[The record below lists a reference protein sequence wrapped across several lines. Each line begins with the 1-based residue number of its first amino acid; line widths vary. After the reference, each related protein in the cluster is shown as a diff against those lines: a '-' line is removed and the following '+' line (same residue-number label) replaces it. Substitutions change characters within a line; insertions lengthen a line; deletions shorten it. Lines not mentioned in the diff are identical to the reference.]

1 LRQEFRDLELLDDI
15 TCLRFEGKLP
25 ASVVGDTRRTLI
37 HAFRQ
42 HKSDSY
48 VPQHVHNAIRWN
60 KKQPYVEP
68 DFQDLDWSII

>member
-1 LRQEFRDLELLDDI
+1 LCQEFCDLELLDDI
-15 TCLRFEGKLP
+15 TCLQYEGKLP
-25 ASVVGDTRRTLI
+25 ASVVGDTRRTLV

-48 VPQHVHNAIRWN
+48 VPQHVHSTIWWN

-68 DFQDLDWSII
+68 DFNSLDWSII